1 MKEYSTKFFR
11 FNRSD
16 ISRLLTAL
24 AVIWLLWSM
33 GLSGVINTF
42 LILFVVFLLVP
53 LSALLG
59 LRWWLNRNLIQEKC
73 PICNHE
79 FTAFNHTQS
88 QCPNC
93 GEPIQ
98 VENGHFQRL
107 TPPGTIDISAV
118 EVGMKQL
125 ED

>member
-16 ISRLLTAL
+16 LSRLLTVL
-24 AVIWLLWSM
+24 AVIWLLWSL
-33 GLSGVINTF
+33 GLSGLVNTF
-42 LILFVVFLLVP
+42 LILFVLFLLVP
-53 LSALLG
+53 ISALLG
-59 LRWWLNRNLIQEKC
+59 LRWWLNRNLIQETC
-73 PICNHE
+73 PVCSYQ
-79 FTAFNHTQS
+79 FTAFNHTQT